1 MLEMLRAHGLNAGPA
16 QRPLLAGALA
26 GVLADV
32 PALALLQAC
41 AALPELAAALAQPT
55 GQPAVALLHAALML
69 FGGIGYGQLFQRAA
83 NDRHGGWL
91 FGMAYGFLLWMV
103 VLVPLL
109 QWLPPQPLM
118 AGMPAAGLFLGQLL
132 WGLALGIAFPYVH
145 RPLQAGLQGHRAAAL
160 SEDTR
165 LR

>member
-1 MLEMLRAHGLNAGPA
+1 
-16 QRPLLAGALA
+16 
-26 GVLADV
+26 
-32 PALALLQAC
+32 
-41 AALPELAAALAQPT
+41 
-55 GQPAVALLHAALML
+55 LHAAVML
-69 FGGIGYGQLFQRAA
+69 LGGLGYGQLFQRAA

-118 AGMPAAGLFLGQLL
+118 AGLPAAGLFLGQLL
-132 WGLALGIAFPYVH
+132 WGLVLGITFPYVH
-145 RPLQAGLQGHRAAAL
+145 HPLQARLQGRHPAAL
-160 SEDTR
+160 SEGG